1 MKKAYVFL
9 ATGFEEVEAIG
20 TIDVLRRGG
29 MHVVTVSMTGAA
41 TVKGG
46 HDIPVVAD
54 ALFEDLSY
62 ADADVLVLPGGGPML
77 NDYEA
82 LKKEIVPAS
91 RWQLFALRR
100 SFSADW
106 DCLKAS
112 ARHVIRDLKSTSKV
126 QLLLMYRRLPMVLS
140 LPVGDRDWFS
150 ISGWLY
156 WSISKGSS
164 RRNKSPKIYY

>member
-20 TIDVLRRGG
+20 TIDVLRCGG

-82 LKKEIVPAS
+82 SNSIKGK
-91 RWQLFALRR
+91 
-100 SFSADW
+100 
-106 DCLKAS
+106 
-112 ARHVIRDLKSTSKV
+112 
-126 QLLLMYRRLPMVLS
+126 MYRVRH
-140 LPVGDRDWFS
+140 
-150 ISGWLY
+150 IT
-156 WSISKGSS
+156 
-164 RRNKSPKIYY
+164 

>member
-62 ADADVLVLPGGGPML
+62 ADADVLVLPGGGP
-77 NDYEA
+77 
-82 LKKEIVPAS
+82 
-91 RWQLFALRR
+91 
-100 SFSADW
+100 FSADW

-112 ARHVIRDLKSTSKV
+112 ARHVIRDLKSISKV